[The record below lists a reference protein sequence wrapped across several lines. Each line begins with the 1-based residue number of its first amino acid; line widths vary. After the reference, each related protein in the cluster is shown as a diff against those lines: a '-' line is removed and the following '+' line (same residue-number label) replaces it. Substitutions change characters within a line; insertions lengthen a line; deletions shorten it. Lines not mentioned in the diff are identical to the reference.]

1 MFKNDFIKGAHGLCI
16 QNFKKKLKEVK
27 EGLNKRRQ
35 SMVMD
40 WKIMSLSLL
49 VILSKVIYKFNE
61 ISINISAGFLSFFSF
76 SRNEQTS

>member
-1 MFKNDFIKGAHGLCI
+1 MFKNDFIKGAYGLCI

-40 WKIMSLSLL
+40 WKTTES
-49 VILSKVIYKFNE
+49 
-61 ISINISAGFLSFFSF
+61 
-76 SRNEQTS
+76 